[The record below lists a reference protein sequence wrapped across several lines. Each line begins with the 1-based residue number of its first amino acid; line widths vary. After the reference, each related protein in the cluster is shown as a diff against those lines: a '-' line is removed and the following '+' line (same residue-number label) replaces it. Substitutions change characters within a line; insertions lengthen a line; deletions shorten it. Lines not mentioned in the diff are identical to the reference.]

1 MKREDA
7 IKQAKKVKQAEEKAY
22 KLETEKQQLF
32 GDMWINTNFE
42 EALDK
47 KRATEEDKKSYIRTN
62 KEYMKIVD
70 NLGKA
75 KAKKN
80 YENNILL
87 IMLKDFEE

>member
-1 MKREDA
+1 MNREDA
-7 IKQAKKVKQAEEKAY
+7 IKQAKKVRSAEKNTF

-32 GDMWINTNFE
+32 ADMWINTNFE
-42 EALDK
+42 EALNK

-62 KEYMKIVD
+62 KKYMKIVSD
-70 NLGKA
+70 LNKA

-80 YENNILL
+80 YENNILS